1 MVSDI
6 NDISEI
12 SDEDRAHTH
21 LKQIMLQEINAQEQT
36 QKILR
41 KVFRRISVLYFI
53 VAAVVVVGLM
63 FLIYINSRPESKAN
77 EALKEMEALNTRI
90 ALQRQYIEMDREDLE
105 KTRNSIKELTKIQD
119 SLVKKTEKRKRSY
132 SSHTK

>member
-1 MVSDI
+1 MSDI
-6 NDISEI
+6 NEI

-90 ALQRQYIEMDREDLE
+90 TLQRQYIEMDREDLE
-105 KTRNSIKELTKIQD
+105 KTRNSVKELIKIQD
-119 SLVKKTEKRKRSY
+119 SLVKKTTKGKRSH